1 MDVSVSRLLCID
13 LQVDPAS
20 GFDPEPR
27 TIFGARQL
35 LAMGRRLGWSI
46 AHTRR
51 RTDVALNH
59 TYSEAMLAG
68 LRPLMTERV
77 YLRNGRSVTE
87 SAGLCALLDSWR
99 GESVYVAAFDTV
111 ALLSCLVAAY
121 DAGPHLVLVEDALG
135 PATGF
140 AGKPSREAFRAVQA
154 QLASGATSIGR
165 ILAGSS
171 AVA

>member
-1 MDVSVSRLLCID
+1 MDVSVNRLLCVD

-20 GFDPEPR
+20 GLDPDPR
-27 TIFGARQL
+27 AIFGARQL
-35 LAMGRRLGWSI
+35 LAMGRRLGWTI

-51 RTDVALNH
+51 RTDVALGSNH
-59 TYSEAMLAG
+59 SEAMLAG
-68 LRPLMTERV
+68 LRPLMSERV
-77 YLRNGRSVTE
+77 FLRNGRSVTD
-87 SAGLCALLDSWR
+87 SPGLCALLEQWR
-99 GESVYVAAFDTV
+99 NETVYVAAFDNV

-135 PATGF
+135 PGTAF
-140 AGKPSREAFRAVQA
+140 ASKTSREAFRSVQA

-165 ILAGSS
+165 ILAGVS